1 MLSLETG
8 LVYGE
13 RRSQEPKILLKTSG
27 KTTRRTPAAVQ
38 CCHGP
43 WWDAIDDILLQLLGS
58 VWRWLRKQ
66 LQHFVMALVCSL
78 LTCCLYPVL
87 MTCLS
92 VSTLQQINL
101 IILLHVHNLLLPVFA
116 SSSLSKS
123 CFVNQATWLCSGWF
137 CTCLYCFSP
146 SSLAPTRL
154 LEKAGTEQTTDD
166 RRQTT
171 HRQVS
176 FIDRDR

>member
-1 MLSLETG
+1 MTYCFNCRVPCEDGWENS
-8 LVYGE
+8 Y
-13 RRSQEPKILLKTSG
+13 K
-27 KTTRRTPAAVQ
+27 
-38 CCHGP
+38 
-43 WWDAIDDILLQLLGS
+43 
-58 VWRWLRKQ
+58 
-66 LQHFVMALVCSL
+66 HFVMALVCSL

-137 CTCLYCFSP
+137 CTCRYCFSP

-154 LEKAGTEQTTDD
+154 LCPILHLKIWDESFTLWKQRYTMSPYRLGLRVGCVHSYCHSPEFKPKGTPVAFQTFWKCNRWYIHPEQ
-166 RRQTT
+166 
-171 HRQVS
+171 
-176 FIDRDR
+176 I